1 LLPPAL
7 PWSVAPMFFYTFG
20 MSVVA
25 PGATLLALDLFPHI
39 RGTVASCQSF
49 ATTLLGALVAG
60 VIAPF
65 LSHSVLWLAAGQMAF
80 SASALVLWLTSRYY
94 RSMLLRHPGQ

>member
-1 LLPPAL
+1 
-7 PWSVAPMFFYTFG
+7 

-25 PGATLLALDLFPHI
+25 PGATLLTLDLFPHI

-49 ATTLLGALVAG
+49 AMTLLGALVAG

-65 LSHSVLWLAAGQMAF
+65 LSHSVLWLAFGQLGFVLA
-80 SASALVLWLTSRYY
+80 ALALWLTSRQY
-94 RSMLLRHPGQ
+94 RRMLSTQAAG

>member
-1 LLPPAL
+1 VL
-7 PWSVAPMFFYTFG
+7 PMFFYTFG

-25 PGATLLALDLFPHI
+25 PGATLLTLDLFPHI

-49 ATTLLGALVAG
+49 AMTLLGALVAG

-65 LSHSVLWLAAGQMAF
+65 LSHSVLWLALGQLGF
-80 SASALVLWLTSRYY
+80 GLGALALWLTSRQY
-94 RSMLLRHPGQ
+94 RRMLSTQAAR